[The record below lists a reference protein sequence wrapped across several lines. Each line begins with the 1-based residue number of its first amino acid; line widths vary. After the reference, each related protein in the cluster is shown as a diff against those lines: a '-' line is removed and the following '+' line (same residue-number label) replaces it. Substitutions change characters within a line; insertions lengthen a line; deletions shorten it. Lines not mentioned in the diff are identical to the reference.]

1 MRLWKDPE
9 TGTAAGGHFRWKT
22 GVMSKSS
29 GSDYFSR
36 NHDNRGEL
44 PPPPGFGSGMGS
56 GTGMGTRTGPGSGT
70 GMGARTG
77 TGGGGDRNGD
87 VGKKK

>member
-9 TGTAAGGHFRWKT
+9 TGTTAGGHSRWKT

-36 NHDNRGEL
+36 NNGNRGDL
-44 PPPPGFGSGMGS
+44 PAPPGFGSGS
-56 GTGMGTRTGPGSGT
+56 G
-70 GMGARTG
+70 TG
-77 TGGGGDRNGD
+77 TGGGDRNSD
-87 VGKKK
+87 VGKKEI

>member
-1 MRLWKDPE
+1 MTILTFTSYLLFSRIMRLWKDPE

-44 PPPPGFGSGMGS
+44 PPPPGFGSG
-56 GTGMGTRTGPGSGT
+56 TGM
-70 GMGARTG
+70 
-77 TGGGGDRNGD
+77 GGGDRNGD